1 MKMQKKLEKIK
12 EMIPIMKSMVDEDL
26 AISIWDREGT
36 VVYFQKAETFP
47 LHFDI
52 GFRLEDKND
61 KIFQAMETGKT
72 IHKSLPKEVFGV
84 PIEGNLVPVFDE
96 GKVIGCIACVYYSQK
111 MAELEDKTNQMKH
124 ILEESKDSICD
135 ILKAAINSANY
146 LKEIHEYM
154 NNLETSVS
162 GVYNVVDAIKGNTA
176 RTKMLALNAAIE
188 AARAGESGRGF
199 TIVANEMGKLSQ
211 MSTESVSDINETLN
225 AIVESIKD
233 VTEAV
238 KKIDEVSF
246 KNSELVETI
255 LSDLNTILN

>member
-1 MKMQKKLEKIK
+1 MQKKLQEIK
-12 EMIPIMKSMVDEDL
+12 EIIPIMKSLMDEDL

-36 VVYFQKAETFP
+36 VVYFQKPETFN
-47 LHFDI
+47 LDLEV

-61 KIFQAMETGKT
+61 KLFKAMNTGKV
-72 IHKSLPKEVFGV
+72 IHNSLPKEAFGV

-96 GKVIGCIACVYYSQK
+96 GKVIGCVVCAYYSPK
-111 MAELEDKTNQMKH
+111 AAELENKTNKMKNV
-124 ILEESKDSICD
+124 LEGSKDSICD

-146 LKEIHEYM
+146 LKEINEYL
-154 NNLETSVS
+154 NNLEQSID
-162 GVYNVVDAIKGNTA
+162 GVHRIVDAIKGNTA
-176 RTKMLALNAAIE
+176 RTKMLALNASIE

-211 MSTESVSDINETLN
+211 MSTESVADINKTLN
-225 AIVESIKD
+225 DIEKSINYVTESI
-233 VTEAV
+233 

-255 LSDLNTILN
+255 LSDLNKISD